1 MTIEIPNKLHNS
13 IIGAKGRLIRAMMEE
28 CGGVIIRF
36 PQEGT
41 SDKVTIRGPKD
52 DVEKARK
59 QLLELA
65 TEKVSALEG
74 FGLQYLYQIYEI
86 LNWAILSLAI
96 GTVQSYSL
104 SISTATKLLHKKFD
118 TMGEFLKWSYITA
131 NLPSQRTLGLQS

>member
-1 MTIEIPNKLHNS
+1 MSFQANIRELSVEIPNKLHNS
-13 IIGAKGRLIRAMMEE
+13 IIGAKGRLIRSIMEE

-65 TEKVSALEG
+65 NEKVQCIHHCTSRLDNNQKG
-74 FGLQYLYQIYEI
+74 T
-86 LNWAILSLAI
+86 AIDMRVCPCRKSLATPWRFMPNQNTI
-96 GTVQSYSL
+96 AS
-104 SISTATKLLHKKFD
+104 
-118 TMGEFLKWSYITA
+118 
-131 NLPSQRTLGLQS
+131 